1 MWSVI
6 RKGCSFKA
14 KKLGS
19 WEAAK
24 IENREQKTEDRRQ
37 KTEDRRQKTEDTL
50 LEADKAWH
58 PSLVASWLEN
68 REPLPR

>member
-1 MWSVI
+1 VWSVI

-37 KTEDRRQKTEDTL
+37 KTEDRRQKTEDRRQKTEDRRQKTL
-50 LEADKAWH
+50 SWRLIRLGI
-58 PSLVASWLEN
+58 PAS
-68 REPLPR
+68 